1 MEMMDGVGRRLGTRK
16 GLLLN
21 VGKGSLN
28 GREHNVLFRN
38 DGDEHFTEV
47 GYVNGAGRI
56 EDGRGLAIF
65 DYDEDGR
72 LDLVLRNFRKPAAVL
87 RNRGDAAHWV
97 RFDLVGTKSNRDAVG
112 ARLRLRTGERWQT
125 RVVNAGSGYV
135 SSSSK
140 RQHFGLG
147 EAIHIDALEIQ
158 WPSGERTLLR
168 DLEGD
173 RAYQIIEGQSLSSGV
188 H

>member
-1 MEMMDGVGRRLGTRK
+1 MTTPSYVWIADGHDVRLAEWES
-16 GLLLN
+16 
-21 VGKGSLN
+21 V
-28 GREHNVLFRN
+28 
-38 DGDEHFTEV
+38 
-47 GYVNGAGRI
+47 AG
-56 EDGRGLAIF
+56 
-65 DYDEDGR
+65 
-72 LDLVLRNFRKPAAVL
+72 
-87 RNRGDAAHWV
+87 

-112 ARLRLRTGERWQT
+112 ARLRLRTGEHWQT

-147 EAIHIDALEIQ
+147 DAVHIDELEIQ

-173 RAYQIIEGQSLSSGV
+173 RAYQIIEGQSLASGV